1 MKQSRP
7 RAASAASPIN
17 RLVEINENSP
27 ERTSQSARDVKRWAR
42 LERFRL
48 TREIPKAEQAPFR
61 ALLFGHDKLVTAD
74 VEGRALPAI
83 RRFHLDQAR
92 TTIRSETGNIVAGT
106 ITIPSQAAAFSLQIT
121 PELEAEID
129 RLAQGYVTAG
139 MAAHEAADKLD
150 RIKAQSERGKDALQ
164 DMFGSIIDGSISAKD
179 AVKQLLL
186 EIVKAQALRGIM
198 SLPGMGG
205 LASAVGGLL
214 IPKYAAGGDHGGG
227 LWIVGERGAELE
239 ATGPAQIWTAEKT
252 RKMLNPDLGD
262 CPHGRQIWAEM
273 RNIAG

>member
-186 EIVKAQALRGIM
+186 EIVKAQALRGIITHPPRTSPSCSEPVPQAGM
-198 SLPGMGG
+198 RPRPNSFGRGFLIVRHDTRCGSSSLGRRR
-205 LASAVGGLL
+205 AVACRNGT
-214 IPKYAAGGDHGGG
+214 AAAA
-227 LWIVGERGAELE
+227 I
-239 ATGPAQIWTAEKT
+239 ATRPA
-252 RKMLNPDLGD
+252 RDVF
-262 CPHGRQIWAEM
+262 R
-273 RNIAG
+273 R